1 MATRTGSQTYRK
13 VTYSLPAELVEA
25 VRRLVRDGG
34 AVSQSLFVTEAIERE
49 VRNRRLASLREDM
62 RRAAADPE
70 FLRDTSD
77 TMRDFTPAD
86 AETAGMIP

>member
-1 MATRTGSQTYRK
+1 MAIKASARAYRK

-25 VRRLVRDGG
+25 VRRLVQDGG
-34 AVSQSLFVTEAIERE
+34 AASQSLFVTEAIERE

-62 RRAAADPE
+62 RLAAADPE

-77 TMRDFTPAD
+77 TMRDFALAD